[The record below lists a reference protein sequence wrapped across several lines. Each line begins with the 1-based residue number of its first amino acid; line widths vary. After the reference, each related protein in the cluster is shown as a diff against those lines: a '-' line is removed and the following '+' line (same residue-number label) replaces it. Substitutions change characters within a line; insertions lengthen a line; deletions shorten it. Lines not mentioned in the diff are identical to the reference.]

1 MNYAI
6 HQGVRRSEGE
16 RLPLFISTGS
26 LIGRVIVGRMSGFR
40 GISRITLY
48 QIVFLMQSL
57 ATTLC
62 TLASNTGSLATFCLA
77 FGVFDGAFS
86 CLLAIVV
93 DDLFVDKN
101 QAMKAIG
108 QLFQLLAF
116 PYALGAPLAG
126 KLFFL
131 PTN

>member
-1 MNYAI
+1 
-6 HQGVRRSEGE
+6 
-16 RLPLFISTGS
+16 
-26 LIGRVIVGRMSGFR
+26 
-40 GISRITLY
+40 
-48 QIVFLMQSL
+48 MQSL

-126 KLFFL
+126 KLFFYQL
-131 PTN
+131 TNKVT